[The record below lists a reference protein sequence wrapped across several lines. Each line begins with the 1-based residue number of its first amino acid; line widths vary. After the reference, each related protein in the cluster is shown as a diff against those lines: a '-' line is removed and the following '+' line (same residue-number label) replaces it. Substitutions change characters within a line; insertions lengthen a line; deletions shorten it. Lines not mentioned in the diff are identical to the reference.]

1 MTDYDKWIFTL
12 KNMDTMETMPFTE
25 ERNAIFARLE
35 ETAACANLTKEE
47 RELYEEQWRNYND
60 YYNTIDFAMEEGVAK
75 GREEGREEGRE
86 IRSVEIAKT
95 MKSQGLE
102 DTLIAQCTGLSPEEI
117 AKL

>member
-1 MTDYDKWIFTL
+1 
-12 KNMDTMETMPFTE
+12 MDTMETMPFAD

-60 YYNTIDFAMEEGVAK
+60 YYNTIDFA
-75 GREEGREEGRE
+75 REEGRE
-86 IRSVEIAKT
+86 IRSIEIART

-102 DTLIAQCTGLSPEEI
+102 VALIAQCTGLSPEEI
-117 AKL
+117 TNL